1 VQGGGNLGKRREIHV
16 DCERADGG
24 QRAKDDDD
32 QNAVVGLGHKSR
44 RRIPLSFMLEAGVH
58 EFNKFLAG
66 QFEPGPGQI
75 RCEAVA
81 LT

>member
-1 VQGGGNLGKRREIHV
+1 
-16 DCERADGG
+16 
-24 QRAKDDDD
+24 
-32 QNAVVGLGHKSR
+32 
-44 RRIPLSFMLEAGVH
+44 MLEAGVH

-66 QFEPGPGQI
+66 QFEPELCQI

>member
-1 VQGGGNLGKRREIHV
+1 
-16 DCERADGG
+16 
-24 QRAKDDDD
+24 
-32 QNAVVGLGHKSR
+32 
-44 RRIPLSFMLEAGVH
+44 MLEAGVH